1 MLHISMPRGDIRSI
15 RFQVFSNLETEE
27 ICDVDFTEIYMTVKA
42 DVYAQDY
49 LFQKRLSTGG
59 IEKLG
64 IGDYRVKLEKADTD
78 PLDFNKT
85 YPFDIEL
92 IYENEINQTELGEL
106 EITPEVTCKW
116 NEVE

>member
-1 MLHISMPRGDIRSI
+1 MLNVTMPRGDIHVI
-15 RFQVFSNLETEE
+15 RFQVYDLDTGELSQT
-27 ICDVDFTEIYMTVKA
+27 DFTEIYMSVKKNIYER
-42 DVYAQDY
+42 DV
-49 LFQKRLSTGG
+49 LFQKKLSDGE

-64 IGDYRVKLEKADTD
+64 IGDYQIKLEGSDTD

-92 IYENEINQTELGEL
+92 IYEDEIKQTEYGEL
-106 EITPEVTCKW
+106 ELTPEVTCRW

>member
-1 MLHISMPRGDIRSI
+1 MMKITMPRGDIRI
-15 RFQVFSNLETEE
+15 VRFQVYDLSTGEPCEK
-27 ICDVDFTEIYMTVKA
+27 DFTEIYMTVK
-42 DVYAQDY
+42 DDIYARDY
-49 LFQKRLSTGG
+49 LFQKRLSAGE

-64 IGDYRVKLEKADTD
+64 VGDYQIRLEKADTD

-92 IYENEINQTELGEL
+92 IYQDEINQTEMGEL
-106 EITPEVTCKW
+106 ELTPEVTCRW